1 MSDESAL
8 QNIRNGL
15 AKVDRFITLWIALS
29 GAITFGLATV
39 LSVTLINEPFR
50 SPLYASSLLTV
61 GATVFIYLGCSN
73 IRMETVLRFG
83 CTVALVFAVLAMVNG
98 SLDPPTSGS
107 LYYIVTALLSWI
119 AALAIGCVVVWTEE
133 WTESSSNGW

>member
-8 QNIRNGL
+8 QNIRNGFTKIDQL
-15 AKVDRFITLWIALS
+15 VTLWIALM
-29 GAITFGLATV
+29 GAITFGLTAV

-50 SPLYASSLLTV
+50 LPLYASSILTAC
-61 GATVFIYLGCSN
+61 ATVFIYFSYSDSKTEP
-73 IRMETVLRFG
+73 ILRFG
-83 CTVALVFAVLAMVNG
+83 WTTALVFAVLAMVTG

-119 AALAIGCVVVWTEE
+119 AALAIGCVAVWTDDWRELLP
-133 WTESSSNGW
+133 WG